1 MAKART
7 RGGRALIWLVVLIAG
22 LIGVNFS
29 AVQWGGG
36 SWAPSLALDLEGG
49 TQIVLEPQ
57 VAEGASVTQ
66 EQLDQAVAIIRQRVD
81 ASGVSEAEITTQGG
95 QNIVVALPGEPDAAT
110 MQRIQASAKM
120 EFRPVLQSA
129 AANAPGATP
138 PAAPAPESAE
148 PAATPQTAW
157 DQAWVTPELLAEFD
171 AFQCAD
177 VDTTVQA
184 PVDQPYITC
193 STDGTARFI
202 LGPVVVEGADIA
214 DAQVSAATNS
224 QGQATGGWGVNL
236 ELDGEGPAAF
246 DAVTRGITGL
256 PEPQN
261 QFAVVLDATVLM
273 PITSNAV
280 ITDGNAQITGGFTQ
294 EGAQS
299 LADQLRF
306 GALPIGFQVQS
317 NETISPTLGA
327 SQLQAGL
334 LAGLIGLI
342 LVVLYSVLQYRALGL
357 VVVLSLAVAA
367 ILSYLVVTFLSSTE
381 GYRLSLAGI
390 AGLVIAIG
398 ITADSFIVYFERI
411 RDELREG
418 KHLSSALETG
428 WKRAFRTILVSDAV
442 SFLAAVIL
450 YLLSV
455 GNVRGFAYTLGIT
468 TFIDIVVVALFTHP
482 LLRVLSR
489 TRFFSSGHRFSGLD
503 PQALGA
509 VYRGR
514 AKFREP
520 VAAGRSARSSKEAQR
535 RQTIAERKAAVGA
548 GVGAGAG
555 ASVGAGESA
564 GERVGAGASVA
575 PRPGT
580 GKEN

>member
-1 MAKART
+1 MAKARSK
-7 RGGRALIWLVVLIAG
+7 GARALIWLVVLIAG
-22 LIGVNFS
+22 LIGVNFG

-36 SWAPSLALDLEGG
+36 SWTPELALDLEGG
-49 TQIVLEPQ
+49 TQIVLEPV
-57 VAEGASVTQ
+57 VAEGASVSQ

-95 QNIVVALPGEPDAAT
+95 RNIVVALPGEPDAAT

-120 EFRPVLQSA
+120 EFRPVLASA
-129 AANAPGATP
+129 PANAPGATP
-138 PAAPAPESAE
+138 APAETPAPSEPTVTPE
-148 PAATPQTAW
+148 TAW
-157 DQAWVTPELLAEFD
+157 DQAWITPELFSEFE

-177 VDTTVQA
+177 VDTTTVA
-184 PVDQPYITC
+184 PADEPFITC

-202 LGPVVVEGADIA
+202 LGPVTVEGADIA
-214 DAQVSAATNS
+214 DAQVAPATNS
-224 QGQATGGWGVNL
+224 QGQATGGWAVNL
-236 ELDGEGPAAF
+236 ELDGEGPAGFEAT
-246 DAVTRGITGL
+246 TRGITNL

-261 QFAVVLDATVLM
+261 QFAVVLDQTVLM
-273 PITSNAV
+273 PITSNV
-280 ITDGNAQITGGFTQ
+280 IITDGNAQIFGNFTQ
-294 EGAQS
+294 EAAQS

-317 NETISPTLGA
+317 NETISATLGA
-327 SQLQAGL
+327 DQLRAGL
-334 LAGLIGLI
+334 LAGLIGLV
-342 LVVLYSVLQYRALGL
+342 LVVVYSVFQYRALGL
-357 VVVLSLAVAA
+357 VVVLSLAIAA
-367 ILSYLVVTFLSSTE
+367 VLTYLVVTFLSSTE

-390 AGLVIAIG
+390 AGLVISIG

-450 YLLSV
+450 FLLSV

-482 LLRVLSR
+482 LLRLLSR
-489 TRFFSSGHRFSGLD
+489 TRFFSQGHRLSGLD

-520 VAAGRSARSSKEAQR
+520 VAAGKGVRSAGEAQR
-535 RQTIAERKAAVGA
+535 RQTIAERKAAMA
-548 GVGAGAG
+548 DATA
-555 ASVGAGESA
+555 
-564 GERVGAGASVA
+564 
-575 PRPGT
+575 
-580 GKEN
+580 KED

>member
-1 MAKART
+1 MAKARS

-36 SWAPSLALDLEGG
+36 SWTPSLALDLEGG
-49 TQIVLEPQ
+49 AQIVLEPQ
-57 VAEGASVTQ
+57 LAEGASVTQ

-95 QNIVVALPGEPDAAT
+95 RNIVVALPGEPDAAT

-129 AANAPGATP
+129 AANVPGAEPT
-138 PAAPAPESAE
+138 AEPAPEGAE
-148 PAATPQTAW
+148 PTATPETAW
-157 DQAWVTPELLAEFD
+157 DLAWITPEVQAEFD

-177 VDTTVQA
+177 VDTTQVA
-184 PVDQPYITC
+184 PADQPYVTC
-193 STDGTARFI
+193 STDGAARFI

-236 ELDGEGPAAF
+236 ELDGGGPAAF
-246 DAVTRGITGL
+246 DEVTRAITGL

-306 GALPIGFQVQS
+306 GALPIGFEVQS

-334 LAGLIGLI
+334 LAGLIGLV

-357 VVVLSLAVAA
+357 VVVLSLGVAA
-367 ILSYLVVTFLSSTE
+367 ILTYLVVTFLSSTE

-418 KHLSSALETG
+418 KHLSTALETG
-428 WKRAFRTILVSDAV
+428 WKRAFRTILISDAV

-455 GNVRGFAYTLGIT
+455 GNVRGFAFTLGIT

-482 LLRVLSR
+482 LLRLLSR
-489 TRFFSSGHRFSGLD
+489 TSFFSGGHRLSGLD

-520 VAAGRSARSSKEAQR
+520 VAASRSSKEAQK

-548 GVGAGAG
+548 GV
-555 ASVGAGESA
+555 SA
-564 GERVGAGASVA
+564 GAGASVA

>member
-1 MAKART
+1 MAKARA
-7 RGGRALIWLVVLIAG
+7 RGGRALIWLAVLIAG

-29 AVQWGGG
+29 AVQWGDGA
-36 SWAPSLALDLEGG
+36 WTPQLALDLEGG

-57 VAEGASVTQ
+57 VAEGTSVTQ

-81 ASGVSEAEITTQGG
+81 ASGVAEPEITTQGG
-95 QNIVVALPGEPDAAT
+95 RNIVVALAGEPDQAT
-110 MQRIQASAKM
+110 LQRIQASAKM

-129 AANAPGATP
+129 PANAPGATP
-138 PAAPAPESAE
+138 TAE
-148 PAATPQTAW
+148 PSEESEPATTPANAW
-157 DQAWVTPELLAEFD
+157 DQAWITPALQSEFD

-184 PVDQPYITC
+184 PGDQPYITC
-193 STDGTARFI
+193 STDGSARFI
-202 LGPVVVEGADIA
+202 LGPVSVEGADIA

-246 DAVTRGITGL
+246 EAVTRAITQL

-261 QFAVVLDATVLM
+261 QFAVVLDSTVLM

-357 VVVLSLAVAA
+357 VVILSLAVAGV
-367 ILSYLVVTFLSSTE
+367 LTYLVVTFLSSTE

-428 WKRAFRTILVSDAV
+428 WKRAFRTILISDAV

-455 GNVRGFAYTLGIT
+455 GNVRGFAFTLGIT

-482 LLRVLSR
+482 LLRLLSR
-489 TRFFSSGHRFSGLD
+489 TSFFSSGHRFSGLD
-503 PQALGA
+503 PNALGA

-520 VAAGRSARSSKEAQR
+520 VAAGRAARSSKEAQK
-535 RQTIAERKAAVGA
+535 RQTIAERKASVGA
-548 GVGAGAG
+548 GVGAGT
-555 ASVGAGESA
+555 
-564 GERVGAGASVA
+564 GASVA

>member
-1 MAKART
+1 VAKARA
-7 RGGRALIWLVVLIAG
+7 RGGRALIWLAVLIAG

-29 AVQWGGG
+29 AVQWGDGA
-36 SWAPSLALDLEGG
+36 WTPQLALDLEGG

-57 VAEGASVTQ
+57 VAEGTSVTQ

-81 ASGVSEAEITTQGG
+81 ASGIAEPEITTQGG
-95 QNIVVALPGEPDAAT
+95 RNIVVALAGEPDQAT
-110 MQRIQASAKM
+110 LQRIQASAKM

-129 AANAPGATP
+129 PANEPGASPT
-138 PAAPAPESAE
+138 AE
-148 PAATPQTAW
+148 PSEESEPATTPANAW
-157 DQAWVTPELLAEFD
+157 DQAWITPALQSEFD

-184 PVDQPYITC
+184 PADQPYITC
-193 STDGTARFI
+193 STDGSARFI
-202 LGPVVVEGADIA
+202 LGPVSVEGADIA

-246 DAVTRGITGL
+246 EAVTRAITQL

-261 QFAVVLDATVLM
+261 QFAVVLDSTVLM

-357 VVVLSLAVAA
+357 VVILSLAVAGV
-367 ILSYLVVTFLSSTE
+367 LTYLVVTFLSSTE

-428 WKRAFRTILVSDAV
+428 WKRAFRTILISDAV

-455 GNVRGFAYTLGIT
+455 GNVRGFAFTLGIT

-482 LLRVLSR
+482 LLRMLSR
-489 TRFFSSGHRFSGLD
+489 TSFFSSGHRFSGLD
-503 PQALGA
+503 PNALGA

-520 VAAGRSARSSKEAQR
+520 VAVGRAARSSKEAQK
-535 RQTIAERKAAVGA
+535 RQTIAERKASVGA
-548 GVGAGAG
+548 GVGASG
-555 ASVGAGESA
+555 
-564 GERVGAGASVA
+564 GASVA

>member
-1 MAKART
+1 MAKARS
-7 RGGRALIWLVVLIAG
+7 RGARALIWLVVLIAG
-22 LIGVNFS
+22 LVGVNFS

-36 SWAPSLALDLEGG
+36 SWTPQLALDLEGG
-49 TQIVLEPQ
+49 TQIVLAPV
-57 VAEGASVTQ
+57 VAEGAQVTQ

-95 QNIVVALPGEPDAAT
+95 RNIVVAIPGEPDAAT

-129 AANAPGATP
+129 AANVPGETPAPSESTP
-138 PAAPAPESAE
+138 PAE
-148 PAATPQTAW
+148 PAANPENAW
-157 DQAWVTPELLAEFD
+157 DQAWITPELQAEFD

-177 VDTTVQA
+177 VDTTTVA
-184 PVDQPYITC
+184 PADEPFITC
-193 STDGTARFI
+193 STDQTARFI
-202 LGPVVVEGADIA
+202 LGPVTVEGSDIA

-224 QGQATGGWGVNL
+224 QGQATGGWAVNL
-236 ELDGEGPAAF
+236 ELDGEGPAGFEAT
-246 DAVTRGITGL
+246 TRAITGL

-261 QFAVVLDATVLM
+261 QFAVVLDSTVLM
-273 PITSNAV
+273 PISSNAI

-294 EGAQS
+294 EAAQG

-306 GALPIGFQVQS
+306 GALPIGFEVQS
-317 NETISPTLGA
+317 NETISATLGA
-327 SQLQAGL
+327 DQLRAGL

-342 LVVLYSVLQYRALGL
+342 LVVVYSVFQYRALGL
-357 VVVLSLAVAA
+357 VVVLSLGIAA
-367 ILSYLVVTFLSSTE
+367 ILTYLTVTFLSSTE
-381 GYRLSLAGI
+381 GYRLSLAGV

-418 KHLSSALETG
+418 KHLTSALETG
-428 WKRAFRTILVSDAV
+428 WRRAFRTILVSDAV

-450 YLLSV
+450 FLLSV
-455 GNVRGFAYTLGIT
+455 GNVRGFAFTLGIT

-482 LLRVLSR
+482 LLRLLSR
-489 TRFFSSGHRFSGLD
+489 TSFFSSGHRWSGLD

-520 VAAGRSARSSKEAQR
+520 VAAGRGARSAKEAQK
-535 RQTIAERKAAVGA
+535 RQTIAERKSAMAA
-548 GVGAGAG
+548 
-555 ASVGAGESA
+555 SN
-564 GERVGAGASVA
+564 
-575 PRPGT
+575 
-580 GKEN
+580 GKED

>member
-1 MAKART
+1 MAKARA

-36 SWAPSLALDLEGG
+36 SWTPSLALDLEGG

-129 AANAPGATP
+129 AANPPEATAPP
-138 PAAPAPESAE
+138 APAPESTD
-148 PAATPQTAW
+148 PAATPEAPW
-157 DQAWVTPELLAEFD
+157 DQAWITPELQAEFD

-184 PVDQPYITC
+184 PADEPYITC
-193 STDGTARFI
+193 SSDGTARFI

-246 DAVTRGITGL
+246 DEVTRAITGL

-261 QFAVVLDATVLM
+261 QFAVVLDSTVLM

-294 EGAQS
+294 QGAQS

-357 VVVLSLAVAA
+357 VVVLSLGVAA
-367 ILSYLVVTFLSSTE
+367 VLTYLVVNFLSSTE

-489 TRFFSSGHRFSGLD
+489 TSFFSSGHRWSGLD

-520 VAAGRSARSSKEAQR
+520 VVAGRAARSSKEAQR
-535 RQTIAERKAAVGA
+535 RQTIAERKAAVGVRA
-548 GVGAGAG
+548 GAGAG
-555 ASVGAGESA
+555 ETAGAGES
-564 GERVGAGASVA
+564 VSAGASVA

>member
-7 RGGRALIWLVVLIAG
+7 RGARALIWLVVLIAG

-29 AVQWGGG
+29 AVQWAGG
-36 SWAPSLALDLEGG
+36 SWTPQLALDLEGG
-49 TQIVLEPQ
+49 TQIVLEPRL
-57 VAEGASVTQ
+57 AEGDSISQ

-81 ASGVSEAEITTQGG
+81 ASGISETEITTQGG
-95 QNIVVALPGEPDAAT
+95 RNIVVALPGEPDAAT

-120 EFRPVLQSA
+120 EFRPVLASA
-129 AANAPGATP
+129 QANAPGSTP
-138 PAAPAPESAE
+138 EPTE
-148 PAATPQTAW
+148 PAAEESTEESTTEPTDPW
-157 DQAWVTPELLAEFD
+157 DQAWVTPEVLADFD
-171 AFQCAD
+171 ALQCAD
-177 VDTTVQA
+177 VDATEVA
-184 PVDQPYITC
+184 DPEQPFLTC

-202 LGPVVVEGADIA
+202 LGPVAVDGSSIA
-214 DAQVSAATNS
+214 DAQVSAAVNS
-224 QGQATGGWGVNL
+224 QGQATGGWAVNL
-236 ELDGEGPAAF
+236 ELKGEGPADFEAT
-246 DAVTRGITGL
+246 TRAITGL
-256 PEPQN
+256 PEPTN
-261 QFAVVLDATVLM
+261 QFAVVLDASVLM
-273 PITSNAV
+273 PITSNAI

-306 GALPIGFQVQS
+306 GALPVSFQVQS

-334 LAGLIGLI
+334 IAGLIGLL
-342 LVVLYSVLQYRALGL
+342 LVVAYSVLQYRALG
-357 VVVLSLAVAA
+357 VVVVFSLLIAAV
-367 ILSYLVVTFLSSTE
+367 LSYLVVTFLSSTE

-428 WKRAFRTILVSDAV
+428 WKRAFRTILISDAV

-450 YLLSV
+450 FLLSV

-468 TFIDIVVVALFTHP
+468 TFIDVVVVALFTHP
-482 LLRVLSR
+482 LLRLLSR
-489 TRFFSSGHRFSGLD
+489 TRFFSSGHRLSGLNPD
-503 PQALGA
+503 ELGA

-514 AKFREP
+514 ARFREP
-520 VAAGRSARSSKEAQR
+520 VAAGKGGKSVKEAQR
-535 RQTIAERKAAVGA
+535 RQTIAERKAAA
-548 GVGAGAG
+548 AT
-555 ASVGAGESA
+555 
-564 GERVGAGASVA
+564 
-575 PRPGT
+575 T
-580 GKEN
+580 GKES

>member
-7 RGGRALIWLVVLIAG
+7 RGARALLWLVVLFVALG
-22 LIGVNFS
+22 AVNWG
-29 AVQWGGG
+29 AVQFDEDQNA
-36 SWAPSLALDLEGG
+36 SWTPQLALDLEGG
-49 TQIVLEPQ
+49 TQLVLAPQ
-57 VAEGASVTQ
+57 VAEGAQVTQ

-95 QNIVVALPGEPDAAT
+95 QNIVVAIPGEPDAAT

-138 PAAPAPESAE
+138 EPSESE
-148 PAATPQTAW
+148 PAAGEDPPAGTDAW
-157 DQAWVTPELLAEFD
+157 DQAWVTPERQAAFD

-184 PVDQPYITC
+184 PADQPFITC
-193 STDGTARFI
+193 STDGTARFL
-202 LGPVVVEGADIA
+202 LGPVSVEGADIA
-214 DAQVSAATNS
+214 DAQVTPATNS
-224 QGQATGGWGVNL
+224 QGQATGGWAVAL
-236 ELDGEGPAAF
+236 ELDGDGPASF
-246 DAVTRGITGL
+246 EAVTRAITGL
-256 PEPQN
+256 PEPTN
-261 QFAVVLDATVLM
+261 QFAVVLDSTVLM

-280 ITDGNAQITGGFTQ
+280 ITDGNASITGGFDQ
-294 EGAQS
+294 ASARS

-306 GALPIGFQVQS
+306 GALPIGFVVQS
-317 NETISPTLGA
+317 NETISATLGE

-334 LAGLIGLI
+334 LAGVIGLV
-342 LVVLYSVLQYRALGL
+342 LVIAYSVFQYRALG
-357 VVVLSLAVAA
+357 VVVIASLAVAA
-367 ILSYLVVTFLSSTE
+367 GLTYLVVTFLSNTE

-390 AGLVIAIG
+390 AGLVISIG

-418 KHLSSALETG
+418 KHLTSALETG

-450 YLLSV
+450 FLLSV
-455 GNVRGFAYTLGIT
+455 GNVRGFAFTLGIT

-482 LLRVLSR
+482 VLRMLAR
-489 TRFFSSGHRFSGLD
+489 TRFFSEGHPLSGLD
-503 PQALGA
+503 PKALGA

-514 AKFREP
+514 ASFRAP
-520 VAAGRSARSSKEAQR
+520 VVEGKGKTSSREAQR
-535 RQTIAERKAAVGA
+535 RQTIAERKAAGDAPVGA
-548 GVGAGAG
+548 GRSG
-555 ASVGAGESA
+555 SKGEES
-564 GERVGAGASVA
+564 
-575 PRPGT
+575 
-580 GKEN
+580 

>member
-1 MAKART
+1 MAKARSK
-7 RGGRALIWLVVLIAG
+7 GARALIWLVVLIAG
-22 LIGVNFS
+22 LIGVNFG

-36 SWAPSLALDLEGG
+36 SWAPQLALDLEGG
-49 TQIVLEPQ
+49 TQIVLEPV
-57 VAEGASVTQ
+57 VAEGASVSQ

-95 QNIVVALPGEPDAAT
+95 RNIVVALPGEPDAAT

-120 EFRPVLQSA
+120 EFRPVLASA
-129 AANAPGATP
+129 PANAPGATP
-138 PAAPAPESAE
+138 APAETPAPSE
-148 PAATPQTAW
+148 PAAMPETAW
-157 DQAWVTPELLAEFD
+157 DQAWITPELFSEFE

-177 VDTTVQA
+177 VDTTTIA
-184 PVDQPYITC
+184 PADQPFITC

-202 LGPVVVEGADIA
+202 LGPVTVEGADIA

-224 QGQATGGWGVNL
+224 QGQATGGWAVNL
-236 ELDGEGPAAF
+236 ELDGEGPAGFEAT
-246 DAVTRGITGL
+246 TRGITNL

-261 QFAVVLDATVLM
+261 QFAVVLDQTVLM
-273 PITSNAV
+273 PITSNV
-280 ITDGNAQITGGFTQ
+280 IITDGNAQITGGFTQ
-294 EGAQS
+294 EAAQS

-317 NETISPTLGA
+317 NETISATLGA
-327 SQLQAGL
+327 DQLRAGL
-334 LAGLIGLI
+334 LAGLIGLV
-342 LVVLYSVLQYRALGL
+342 LVVVYSVFQYRALGL
-357 VVVLSLAVAA
+357 VVVLSLAIAA
-367 ILSYLVVTFLSSTE
+367 VLTYLVVTFLSSTE

-390 AGLVIAIG
+390 AGLVISIG

-450 YLLSV
+450 FLLSV

-482 LLRVLSR
+482 LLRLLSR
-489 TRFFSSGHRFSGLD
+489 TRFFSQGHRLSGLD

-514 AKFREP
+514 AQWRTP
-520 VAAGRSARSSKEAQR
+520 VAEGKAARSAGEAQR
-535 RQTIAERKAAVGA
+535 RQTIAERKAAMA
-548 GVGAGAG
+548 DATA
-555 ASVGAGESA
+555 
-564 GERVGAGASVA
+564 
-575 PRPGT
+575 
-580 GKEN
+580 KED

>member
-1 MAKART
+1 VAKGRSKGA
-7 RGGRALIWLVVLIAG
+7 RALVWLGVLIVG

-36 SWAPSLALDLEGG
+36 SWTPQLALDLEGG
-49 TQIVLEPQ
+49 TQIVLEPV
-57 VAEGASVTQ
+57 VADGATVSQ

-81 ASGVSEAEITTQGG
+81 ASGVSESEITTQGG
-95 QNIVVALPGEPDAAT
+95 RNVVVAIPGEPDAAT

-129 AANAPGATP
+129 AANVPGAE
-138 PAAPAPESAE
+138 AAPIDPSLPSE
-148 PAATPQTAW
+148 PATAPANAW
-157 DQAWVTPELLAEFD
+157 DQAWITPALQAQFD
-171 AFQCAD
+171 AFQCSSI
-177 VDTTVQA
+177 DTTAVA
-184 PVDQPYITC
+184 PVDQPFITC
-193 STDGTARFI
+193 STDGSARFI

-214 DAQVSAATNS
+214 DAQVTAAVNS
-224 QGQATGGWGVNL
+224 QGQATGGWAVNL
-236 ELDGEGPAAF
+236 ELDGAGPAAF
-246 DAVTRGITGL
+246 EQTTRGLTGL
-256 PEPQN
+256 PEPRD
-261 QFAVVLDATVLM
+261 QFAVVLDSTVLM
-273 PITSNAV
+273 PISSNAI
-280 ITDGNAQITGGFTQ
+280 ITDGNAQISGNFTQ
-294 EGAQS
+294 PAAQG

-317 NETISPTLGA
+317 NETISATLGD
-327 SQLQAGL
+327 SQLRAGL

-357 VVVLSLAVAA
+357 VVVLSLGVAA
-367 ILSYLVVTFLSSTE
+367 VLTYLVVTFLSSTE

-390 AGLVIAIG
+390 AGLVISIG

-418 KHLSSALETG
+418 KHLTSALETG

-450 YLLSV
+450 FLLSV

-468 TFIDIVVVALFTHP
+468 TFIDIVVVSLFTHP
-482 LLRVLSR
+482 LLRLLSR
-489 TRFFSSGHRFSGLD
+489 SNFFAQGHSWSGLD

-520 VAAGRSARSSKEAQR
+520 VAAGKGATSSREAQR
-535 RQTIAERKAAVGA
+535 RQTIAERKA
-548 GVGAGAG
+548 
-555 ASVGAGESA
+555 SVGAS
-564 GERVGAGASVA
+564 
-575 PRPGT
+575 T
-580 GKEN
+580 GKED

>member
-1 MAKART
+1 MAKARA
-7 RGGRALIWLVVLIAG
+7 RGGRALIWLAVLIAG

-29 AVQWGGG
+29 AVQWGDGA
-36 SWAPSLALDLEGG
+36 WTPQLALDLEGG

-57 VAEGASVTQ
+57 VAEGTSVTQ

-81 ASGVSEAEITTQGG
+81 ASGIAEPEITTQGG
-95 QNIVVALPGEPDAAT
+95 RNIVVALAGEPDQAT
-110 MQRIQASAKM
+110 LQRIQASAKM

-129 AANAPGATP
+129 PANEPGASPT
-138 PAAPAPESAE
+138 AE
-148 PAATPQTAW
+148 PSEESEPATTPANAW
-157 DQAWVTPELLAEFD
+157 DQAWITPALQSEFD

-184 PVDQPYITC
+184 PADQPYITC
-193 STDGTARFI
+193 STDGSARFI
-202 LGPVVVEGADIA
+202 LGPVSVEGADIA

-246 DAVTRGITGL
+246 EAVTRAITQL

-261 QFAVVLDATVLM
+261 QFAVVLDSTVLM

-357 VVVLSLAVAA
+357 VVILSLAVAGV
-367 ILSYLVVTFLSSTE
+367 LTYLVVTFLSSTE

-428 WKRAFRTILVSDAV
+428 WKRAFRTILISDAV

-455 GNVRGFAYTLGIT
+455 GNVRGFAFTLGIT

-482 LLRVLSR
+482 LLRMLSR
-489 TRFFSSGHRFSGLD
+489 TSFFSSGHRFSGLD
-503 PQALGA
+503 PNALGA

-520 VAAGRSARSSKEAQR
+520 VAVGRAARSSKEAQK
-535 RQTIAERKAAVGA
+535 RQTIAERKASVGA
-548 GVGAGAG
+548 GVGASG
-555 ASVGAGESA
+555 
-564 GERVGAGASVA
+564 GASVA

>member
-1 MAKART
+1 MAKARSK
-7 RGGRALIWLVVLIAG
+7 GARALVWLAVLIAG
-22 LIGVNFS
+22 LIGMNAA

-36 SWAPSLALDLEGG
+36 SWAPELALDLEGG
-49 TQIVLEPQ
+49 TQIVLEPV

-81 ASGVSEAEITTQGG
+81 ASGVSESEITTQGG
-95 QNIVVALPGEPDAAT
+95 RNIVVAIPGEPDAAT

-120 EFRPVLQSA
+120 EFRPVLASA
-129 AANAPGATP
+129 AANAPGQTTAPTEPP
-138 PAAPAPESAE
+138 PAEQPSAQPEN
-148 PAATPQTAW
+148 AW
-157 DQAWVTPELLAEFD
+157 DQAWITPQLQAQFD
-171 AFQCAD
+171 AFRCAD
-177 VDTTVQA
+177 VDTTTVA
-184 PVDQPYITC
+184 PADQPFITC
-193 STDGTARFI
+193 STDGTARFV

-224 QGQATGGWGVNL
+224 QGQATGGWAVNL

-246 DAVTRGITGL
+246 EAVTRAITGL
-256 PEPQN
+256 PEPQD
-261 QFAVVLDATVLM
+261 QFAVVLDSTVLM
-273 PITSNAV
+273 PISSNAI

-294 EGAQS
+294 EAAQG

-306 GALPIGFQVQS
+306 GALPIGFEVQS
-317 NETISPTLGA
+317 NETISATLGE
-327 SQLQAGL
+327 SQLRAGL
-334 LAGLIGLI
+334 LAGLIGLV
-342 LVVLYSVLQYRALGL
+342 LVVLYSVFQYRALGL
-357 VVVLSLAVAA
+357 VVVLSLGIAA
-367 ILSYLVVTFLSSTE
+367 ILTYLVVTFLSNTE

-390 AGLVIAIG
+390 AGLVIAVG

-442 SFLAAVIL
+442 SFMAAVIL
-450 YLLSV
+450 FLLSV

-468 TFIDIVVVALFTHP
+468 TFIDIVVVSLFTHP
-482 LLRVLSR
+482 LLRMLSR
-489 TRFFSSGHRFSGLD
+489 TSFFAQGHSWSGLD

-520 VAAGRSARSSKEAQR
+520 ALAGKAARSSKEAQR
-535 RQTIAERKAAVGA
+535 RQTIAERKAAMA
-548 GVGAGAG
+548 DATA
-555 ASVGAGESA
+555 
-564 GERVGAGASVA
+564 
-575 PRPGT
+575 
-580 GKEN
+580 KED

>member
-36 SWAPSLALDLEGG
+36 SWTPNLALDLEGG

-57 VAEGASVTQ
+57 LAEGASVTQ

-95 QNIVVALPGEPDAAT
+95 RNIVVALPGEPDAAT

-129 AANAPGATP
+129 AANAPGTEPTAE
-138 PAAPAPESAE
+138 PAPEGAE
-148 PAATPQTAW
+148 PTATPESAW
-157 DQAWVTPELLAEFD
+157 DLAWITPEVQAAFD
-171 AFQCAD
+171 TFQCAD
-177 VDTTVQA
+177 VDTTQVA
-184 PVDQPYITC
+184 PADQPYITC

-236 ELDGEGPAAF
+236 ELDGDGPASF
-246 DAVTRGITGL
+246 DAVTRAITGL

-306 GALPIGFQVQS
+306 GALPIGFEVQS

-357 VVVLSLAVAA
+357 VVVLSLGVAG
-367 ILSYLVVTFLSSTE
+367 ILTYLVVTFLSSTE

-428 WKRAFRTILVSDAV
+428 WKRAFRTILISDAV
-442 SFLAAVIL
+442 SFMAAVIL

-455 GNVRGFAYTLGIT
+455 GNVRGFAFTLGIT

-482 LLRVLSR
+482 LLRLLSR
-489 TRFFSSGHRFSGLD
+489 TSFFSSGHKLSGLD
-503 PQALGA
+503 PNALGA

-520 VAAGRSARSSKEAQR
+520 VVAGRAARSSREAQK

-548 GVGAGAG
+548 GI
-555 ASVGAGESA
+555 ST
-564 GERVGAGASVA
+564 
-575 PRPGT
+575 GT

>member
-1 MAKART
+1 MGRRLLDPGAR
-7 RGGRALIWLVVLIAG
+7 A
-22 LIGVNFS
+22 
-29 AVQWGGG
+29 
-36 SWAPSLALDLEGG
+36 DLEGG
-49 TQIVLEPQ
+49 TQIVLEPV
-57 VAEGASVTQ
+57 VAEGASVSQ

-95 QNIVVALPGEPDAAT
+95 RNIVVALPGEPDAAT

-120 EFRPVLQSA
+120 EFRPVLASA
-129 AANAPGATP
+129 PANAPGATP
-138 PAAPAPESAE
+138 APAETPAPSEPTVTPE
-148 PAATPQTAW
+148 TAW
-157 DQAWVTPELLAEFD
+157 DQAWITPELFSEFE

-177 VDTTVQA
+177 VDTTTIA
-184 PVDQPYITC
+184 PADQPFITC

-202 LGPVVVEGADIA
+202 LGPVTVEGADIA

-224 QGQATGGWGVNL
+224 QGQATGGWAVNL
-236 ELDGEGPAAF
+236 ELDGEGPAGFEAT
-246 DAVTRGITGL
+246 TRGITNL

-261 QFAVVLDATVLM
+261 QFAVVLDQTVLM
-273 PITSNAV
+273 PITSNV
-280 ITDGNAQITGGFTQ
+280 IITDGNAQITGGFTQ
-294 EGAQS
+294 EAAQS

-317 NETISPTLGA
+317 NETISATLGA
-327 SQLQAGL
+327 DQLRAGL
-334 LAGLIGLI
+334 LAGLIGLV
-342 LVVLYSVLQYRALGL
+342 LVVVYSVFQYRALGL
-357 VVVLSLAVAA
+357 VVVLSLAIAA
-367 ILSYLVVTFLSSTE
+367 VLTYLVVTFLSSTE

-390 AGLVIAIG
+390 AGLVISIG

-418 KHLSSALETG
+418 KHLSIALETG

-450 YLLSV
+450 FLLSV

-482 LLRVLSR
+482 LLRLLSR
-489 TRFFSSGHRFSGLD
+489 TRFFSQGHRLSGLD

-520 VAAGRSARSSKEAQR
+520 VAAGKGVRSAGEAQR
-535 RQTIAERKAAVGA
+535 RQTIAERKAAMA
-548 GVGAGAG
+548 DATA
-555 ASVGAGESA
+555 
-564 GERVGAGASVA
+564 
-575 PRPGT
+575 
-580 GKEN
+580 KED

>member
-1 MAKART
+1 MAKGRSKGA
-7 RGGRALIWLVVLIAG
+7 RALVWLGVLIAG

-36 SWAPSLALDLEGG
+36 SWLPQLALDLEGG
-49 TQIVLEPQ
+49 TQIVLEPV
-57 VAEGASVTQ
+57 VAEGASVSQ

-95 QNIVVALPGEPDAAT
+95 RNVVVAIPGEPDAAT

-129 AANAPGATP
+129 AANVPGAEALP
-138 PAAPAPESAE
+138 VDPALESE
-148 PAATPQTAW
+148 PATTPANAW
-157 DQAWVTPELLAEFD
+157 DQAWITPALQAEFD
-171 AFQCAD
+171 AFQCSSI
-177 VDTTVQA
+177 DTTTVA
-184 PVDQPYITC
+184 PVDEPFITC
-193 STDGTARFI
+193 STDQSARFL

-224 QGQATGGWGVNL
+224 QGQATGGWAVSL
-236 ELDGEGPAAF
+236 ELDGQGPEDFEAT
-246 DAVTRGITGL
+246 TRGITGL
-256 PEPQN
+256 PEPTN
-261 QFAVVLDATVLM
+261 QFAVVLDSTVLM
-273 PITSNAV
+273 PITSNAI

-294 EGAQS
+294 EAAQG

-317 NETISPTLGA
+317 NETISATLGD
-327 SQLQAGL
+327 SQLRAGL

-342 LVVLYSVLQYRALGL
+342 LVVAYSVFQYRALGL
-357 VVVLSLAVAA
+357 VVVLSLGVAA
-367 ILSYLVVTFLSSTE
+367 VLTYLVVTFLSSTE

-418 KHLSSALETG
+418 KHLTNALETG

-450 YLLSV
+450 FLLSV

-489 TRFFSSGHRFSGLD
+489 TRFFSQGHPLSGLN
-503 PQALGA
+503 PQELGA

-520 VAAGRSARSSKEAQR
+520 VAAGKGATSSREAQR
-535 RQTIAERKAAVGA
+535 RQTIAERKA
-548 GVGAGAG
+548 
-555 ASVGAGESA
+555 SVGAS
-564 GERVGAGASVA
+564 
-575 PRPGT
+575 T
-580 GKEN
+580 GKED

>member
-7 RGGRALIWLVVLIAG
+7 RGARALIWLVVLFAG
-22 LIGVNFS
+22 LAAANFG
-29 AVQWGGG
+29 AVQSGGG
-36 SWAPSLALDLEGG
+36 QWTPKLALDLEGG
-49 TQIVLEPQ
+49 TQLVLAPQ
-57 VAEGASVTQ
+57 LADGASVSQ

-95 QNIVVALPGEPDAAT
+95 QNIVVAIPGEPDAAT

-120 EFRPVLQSA
+120 EFRPVLLSA

-138 PAAPAPESAE
+138 TPSPSEEAPAEGAE
-148 PAATPQTAW
+148 PGADTPAW
-157 DQAWVTPELLAEFD
+157 DASWITPERQAAFD

-184 PVDQPYITC
+184 PADEPFITC
-193 STDGTARFI
+193 STDGSARFL
-202 LGPVVVEGADIA
+202 LGPVAVEGADIA

-224 QGQATGGWGVNL
+224 QGQATGGWAVNL
-236 ELDGEGPAAF
+236 ELSGEGPANF
-246 DAVTRGITGL
+246 EAVTRAITGQ
-256 PEPQN
+256 PEPTD
-261 QFAVVLDATVLM
+261 QFAVVLDSTVLM

-280 ITDGNAQITGGFTQ
+280 ITDGNAQITGGFDQ
-294 EGAQS
+294 ASARS

-306 GALPIGFQVQS
+306 GALPVGFVVQS
-317 NETISPTLGA
+317 NETISATLGE

-334 LAGLIGLI
+334 LAGLIGLV
-342 LVVLYSVLQYRALGL
+342 LVVGYSIFQYRALGL
-357 VVVLSLAVAA
+357 VVVGSLAIAA
-367 ILSYLVVTFLSSTE
+367 GLTYLVVTFLSSTE

-418 KHLSSALETG
+418 KHLTSALETG

-450 YLLSV
+450 FLLSV
-455 GNVRGFAYTLGIT
+455 GNVRGFAFTLGIT

-482 LLRVLSR
+482 LLRILAR
-489 TRFFSSGHRFSGLD
+489 TRFFSEGHPMSGLD
-503 PQALGA
+503 PKALGA

-514 AKFREP
+514 ARFRAP
-520 VAAGRSARSSKEAQR
+520 VVDGKGKTSSREAAR
-535 RQTIAERKAAVGA
+535 RQTIAERKAAEDAVVGA
-548 GVGAGAG
+548 RGS
-555 ASVGAGESA
+555 ASQ
-564 GERVGAGASVA
+564 
-575 PRPGT
+575 
-580 GKEN
+580 GKES

>member
-1 MAKART
+1 M
-7 RGGRALIWLVVLIAG
+7 LVAG

-36 SWAPSLALDLEGG
+36 SWTPELALDLEGG
-49 TQIVLEPQ
+49 TQIVLEPRL
-57 VAEGASVTQ
+57 AEGASISQ

-81 ASGVSEAEITTQGG
+81 ASGISETEITTQGG
-95 QNIVVALPGEPDAAT
+95 RNIVVALPGEPDAQT

-120 EFRPVLQSA
+120 EFRPVLASA
-129 AANAPGATP
+129 QANPPGATP
-138 PAAPAPESAE
+138 PPTESDAAAE
-148 PAATPQTAW
+148 EPSTTPTDPW
-157 DQAWVTPELLAEFD
+157 DQAWITPEVQAEFD

-177 VDTTVQA
+177 IDPTQIADPAT
-184 PVDQPYITC
+184 PFITC

-202 LGPVVVEGADIA
+202 LGPVAVDGSSIA

-224 QGQATGGWGVNL
+224 QGQATGGWAVNL
-236 ELDGEGPAAF
+236 ELSGEGPANF
-246 DAVTRGITGL
+246 EAVTRAITGM
-256 PEPQN
+256 PEPTN
-261 QFAVVLDATVLM
+261 QFAVVLDAAVLM
-273 PITSNAV
+273 PITSNAI

-294 EGAQS
+294 EGAQG

-306 GALPIGFQVQS
+306 GALPVSFQVQS

-334 LAGLIGLI
+334 IAGLIGLL
-342 LVVLYSVLQYRALGL
+342 LVIGYSLLQYRALG
-357 VVVLSLAVAA
+357 VVVIFSLLVAA
-367 ILSYLVVTFLSSTE
+367 ALSYLVVTFLSSTE

-418 KHLSSALETG
+418 KHLTSALETG
-428 WKRAFRTILVSDAV
+428 WKRAFRTILISDAV

-450 YLLSV
+450 FLLSV

-468 TFIDIVVVALFTHP
+468 TFIDIVVVAMFTHP
-482 LLRVLSR
+482 VLRILSR

-503 PQALGA
+503 PAALGA

-514 AKFREP
+514 ARFREP
-520 VAAGRSARSSKEAQR
+520 VLAGKGATSAKEAQR
-535 RQTIAERKAAVGA
+535 RQTIAERKSAAA
-548 GVGAGAG
+548 T
-555 ASVGAGESA
+555 
-564 GERVGAGASVA
+564 
-575 PRPGT
+575 T
-580 GKEN
+580 GKES

>member
-7 RGGRALIWLVVLIAG
+7 RGARALVWLVVLIAG

-29 AVQWGGG
+29 AVQWAGG
-36 SWAPSLALDLEGG
+36 SWMPQLALDLEGG
-49 TQIVLEPQ
+49 TQIVLEPRL
-57 VAEGASVTQ
+57 AEGASISQ

-81 ASGVSEAEITTQGG
+81 ASGISETEITTQGG
-95 QNIVVALPGEPDAAT
+95 RNIVVALPGEPDSAT

-120 EFRPVLQSA
+120 EFRPVLASA
-129 AANAPGATP
+129 AANQPGATP
-138 PAAPAPESAE
+138 PPAEAPAEE
-148 PAATPQTAW
+148 PAAAEPTDPWDPAWITPAVQ
-157 DQAWVTPELLAEFD
+157 AEFD

-177 VDTTVQA
+177 VDPTQVA
-184 PVDQPYITC
+184 DPERPFITC
-193 STDGTARFI
+193 SSDGTARFI
-202 LGPVVVEGADIA
+202 LGPVAVDGASIA

-224 QGQATGGWGVNL
+224 QGQATGGWAVNL
-236 ELDGEGPAAF
+236 ELDGEGPAGF
-246 DAVTRGITGL
+246 EAVTRAITGQ
-256 PEPQN
+256 PEPTN

-273 PITSNAV
+273 PITSNAI

-306 GALPIGFQVQS
+306 GALPVSFQVQS

-334 LAGLIGLI
+334 IAGLIGLL
-342 LVVLYSVLQYRALGL
+342 LVIVYSVLQYRALG
-357 VVVLSLAVAA
+357 VVVIFSLAVAG

-390 AGLVIAIG
+390 AGLVISIG

-418 KHLSSALETG
+418 KHLSTALETG

-450 YLLSV
+450 FLLSV

-482 LLRVLSR
+482 LLRLLSR
-489 TRFFSSGHRFSGLD
+489 TRFFSSGHPLSGLD
-503 PQALGA
+503 PLALGA

-520 VAAGRSARSSKEAQR
+520 VLAGRGATSAKEAQR
-535 RQTIAERKAAVGA
+535 RQTIAERKAAA
-548 GVGAGAG
+548 
-555 ASVGAGESA
+555 AS
-564 GERVGAGASVA
+564 
-575 PRPGT
+575 T
-580 GKEN
+580 GKES

>member
-1 MAKART
+1 MAKGRT
-7 RGGRALIWLVVLIAG
+7 RGARALIWLVVLIAG

-36 SWAPSLALDLEGG
+36 SWTPQLALDLEGG
-49 TQIVLEPQ
+49 TQIVLEPRL
-57 VAEGASVTQ
+57 AEGDSISQ

-81 ASGVSEAEITTQGG
+81 ASGISETEITTQGG
-95 QNIVVALPGEPDAAT
+95 RNIVVALPGEPDAQT
-110 MQRIQASAKM
+110 LQRIQASAKM
-120 EFRPVLQSA
+120 EFRPVLASA
-129 AANAPGATP
+129 QANAPGST
-138 PAAPAPESAE
+138 PAPSE
-148 PAATPQTAW
+148 PAAEAPTTEPTDPW
-157 DQAWVTPELLAEFD
+157 DQAWITPELQAEFD
-171 AFQCAD
+171 AFQCTD
-177 VDTTVQA
+177 VDTTQVA
-184 PVDQPYITC
+184 DPEQPYLTC

-202 LGPVVVEGADIA
+202 LGPVAVDGSSIA

-224 QGQATGGWGVNL
+224 QGQATGGWAVNL
-236 ELDGEGPAAF
+236 ELKGEGPADFEAT
-246 DAVTRGITGL
+246 TRAITGL
-256 PEPQN
+256 PEPTN

-273 PITSNAV
+273 PITSNAI

-306 GALPIGFQVQS
+306 GALPVSFQVQS

-334 LAGLIGLI
+334 IAGLIGLL
-342 LVVLYSVLQYRALGL
+342 LVIGYSILQYRALG
-357 VVVLSLAVAA
+357 VVVIFSLLIAGV
-367 ILSYLVVTFLSSTE
+367 LSYLVVTFLSSTE

-428 WKRAFRTILVSDAV
+428 WSRAFRTILISDAV

-450 YLLSV
+450 FLLSV

-468 TFIDIVVVALFTHP
+468 TFIDVVVVALFTHP
-482 LLRVLSR
+482 LLRILSR
-489 TRFFSSGHRFSGLD
+489 TRFFSSGHRLSGLN
-503 PQALGA
+503 PGELGA

-520 VAAGRSARSSKEAQR
+520 VAAGKAGKSAKEAQR
-535 RQTIAERKAAVGA
+535 RQTIAERKAAA
-548 GVGAGAG
+548 AT
-555 ASVGAGESA
+555 
-564 GERVGAGASVA
+564 
-575 PRPGT
+575 T
-580 GKEN
+580 GKES

>member
-1 MAKART
+1 MAKARS
-7 RGGRALIWLVVLIAG
+7 RGARALIWLVVLIAG
-22 LIGVNFS
+22 LVGVNFS

-36 SWAPSLALDLEGG
+36 AWTPQLALDLEGG
-49 TQIVLEPQ
+49 TQIVLAPV
-57 VAEGASVTQ
+57 VAEGAQVTQ

-95 QNIVVALPGEPDAAT
+95 RNIVVAIPGEPDAAT

-129 AANAPGATP
+129 AANVPGETPAPSESTP
-138 PAAPAPESAE
+138 PAE
-148 PAATPQTAW
+148 PAATPENAW
-157 DQAWVTPELLAEFD
+157 DQAWITPELQAEFD

-177 VDTTVQA
+177 VDTTTVA
-184 PVDQPYITC
+184 PADEPFITC
-193 STDGTARFI
+193 STDQTARFI
-202 LGPVVVEGADIA
+202 LGPVTVEGSDIA

-224 QGQATGGWGVNL
+224 QGQATGGWAVNL
-236 ELDGEGPAAF
+236 ELDGEGPAGFEAT
-246 DAVTRGITGL
+246 TRAITGL

-261 QFAVVLDATVLM
+261 QFAVVLDSTVLM
-273 PITSNAV
+273 PISSNAI

-294 EGAQS
+294 EAAQG

-306 GALPIGFQVQS
+306 GALPIGFEVQS
-317 NETISPTLGA
+317 NETISATLGA
-327 SQLQAGL
+327 DQLRAGL

-342 LVVLYSVLQYRALGL
+342 LVVVYSVFQYRALGL
-357 VVVLSLAVAA
+357 VVVLSLGIAAV
-367 ILSYLVVTFLSSTE
+367 LTYLTVTFLSSTE
-381 GYRLSLAGI
+381 GYRLSLAGV

-418 KHLSSALETG
+418 KHLTSALETG

-450 YLLSV
+450 FLLSV
-455 GNVRGFAYTLGIT
+455 GNVRGFAFTLGIT

-482 LLRVLSR
+482 LLRLLSR
-489 TRFFSSGHRFSGLD
+489 TSFFSSGHRWSGLD

-520 VAAGRSARSSKEAQR
+520 VAAGRGARSAKEAQK
-535 RQTIAERKAAVGA
+535 RQTIAERKSAMAA
-548 GVGAGAG
+548 
-555 ASVGAGESA
+555 SN
-564 GERVGAGASVA
+564 
-575 PRPGT
+575 
-580 GKEN
+580 GKED

>member
-1 MAKART
+1 MAKARA
-7 RGGRALIWLVVLIAG
+7 RGGRALIWLAVLIAG

-29 AVQWGGG
+29 AVQWGDGA
-36 SWAPSLALDLEGG
+36 WTPQLALDLEGG

-57 VAEGASVTQ
+57 VAEGTSVTQ

-81 ASGVSEAEITTQGG
+81 ASGIAEPEITTQGG
-95 QNIVVALPGEPDAAT
+95 RNIVVALAGEPDQAT
-110 MQRIQASAKM
+110 LQRIQASAKM

-129 AANAPGATP
+129 PANEPGASPT
-138 PAAPAPESAE
+138 AE
-148 PAATPQTAW
+148 PSEESEPATTPANAW
-157 DQAWVTPELLAEFD
+157 DQAWITPALQSEFD

-184 PVDQPYITC
+184 PADQPYITC
-193 STDGTARFI
+193 STDGSARFI
-202 LGPVVVEGADIA
+202 LGPVSVEGADIA
-214 DAQVSAATNS
+214 DAQVSAATNT

-246 DAVTRGITGL
+246 EAVTRAITQL

-261 QFAVVLDATVLM
+261 QFAVVLDSTVLM

-357 VVVLSLAVAA
+357 VVILSLAVAGV
-367 ILSYLVVTFLSSTE
+367 LTYLVVTFLSSTE

-428 WKRAFRTILVSDAV
+428 WKRAFRTILISDAV

-455 GNVRGFAYTLGIT
+455 GNVRGFAFTLGIT

-482 LLRVLSR
+482 LLRMLSR
-489 TRFFSSGHRFSGLD
+489 TSFFSSGHRFSGLD
-503 PQALGA
+503 PNALGA

-520 VAAGRSARSSKEAQR
+520 VAVGRAARSSKEAQK
-535 RQTIAERKAAVGA
+535 RQTIAERKASVGA
-548 GVGAGAG
+548 GVGASG
-555 ASVGAGESA
+555 
-564 GERVGAGASVA
+564 GASVA

>member
-1 MAKART
+1 MAKARS

-36 SWAPSLALDLEGG
+36 SWTPSLALDLEGG

-57 VAEGASVTQ
+57 LADGVTAVTQ

-95 QNIVVALPGEPDAAT
+95 RNIVVALPGEPDQAT

-129 AANAPGATP
+129 AANAPGTAPT
-138 PAAPAPESAE
+138 AAPVPESTE
-148 PAATPQTAW
+148 PATEPQNAW
-157 DQAWVTPELLAEFD
+157 DQAWITPALQTEFD

-177 VDTTVQA
+177 VDTATQA
-184 PVDQPYITC
+184 PADQPYITC
-193 STDGTARFI
+193 STDGSARFI

-236 ELDGEGPAAF
+236 ELDGDGPAAF
-246 DAVTRGITGL
+246 DAVTRAITGL

-261 QFAVVLDATVLM
+261 QFAVVLDSTVLM

-280 ITDGNAQITGGFTQ
+280 ITDGNAQITGGFDQ
-294 EGAQS
+294 PGAQS

-367 ILSYLVVTFLSSTE
+367 VLTYLVVTFLSSTE

-482 LLRVLSR
+482 LLRLLAR
-489 TRFFSSGHRFSGLD
+489 TSFFSSGHRWSGLD

-520 VAAGRSARSSKEAQR
+520 VAAGRAARSSKEAQK

-548 GVGAGAG
+548 GAGSSSG
-555 ASVGAGESA
+555 N
-564 GERVGAGASVA
+564 
-575 PRPGT
+575 

>member
-1 MAKART
+1 MAKARSK
-7 RGGRALIWLVVLIAG
+7 GARALIWLAVLIAG

-36 SWAPSLALDLEGG
+36 SWAPQLALDLEGG
-49 TQIVLEPQ
+49 TQIVLEPV

-95 QNIVVALPGEPDAAT
+95 RNIVVALPGEPDAAT

-129 AANAPGATP
+129 PANPPGAPVPTET
-138 PAAPAPESAE
+138 PAPAE
-148 PAATPQTAW
+148 PAAEPANAW
-157 DQAWVTPELLAEFD
+157 DQAWITPELQAEFA

-177 VDTTVQA
+177 IDTTQVA
-184 PVDQPYITC
+184 PADEPFITC
-193 STDGTARFI
+193 STDGSARFI
-202 LGPVVVEGADIA
+202 LGPVTVEGADIA

-224 QGQATGGWGVNL
+224 QGQATGGWAVNL
-236 ELDGEGPAAF
+236 ELDGEGPAGFEAT
-246 DAVTRGITGL
+246 TRGITGL

-261 QFAVVLDATVLM
+261 QFAVVLDSTVLM
-273 PITSNAV
+273 PITSNV
-280 ITDGNAQITGGFTQ
+280 IITDGNAQITGGFTQ
-294 EGAQS
+294 EAAQS

-317 NETISPTLGA
+317 NETISATLGD
-327 SQLQAGL
+327 SQLRAGL
-334 LAGLIGLI
+334 LAGLIGLV
-342 LVVLYSVLQYRALGL
+342 LVVLYSVFQYRALGL
-357 VVVLSLAVAA
+357 VVVLSLGIAA
-367 ILSYLVVTFLSSTE
+367 ILTYLVVTFLSSTE

-390 AGLVIAIG
+390 AGLVISIG

-450 YLLSV
+450 FLLSV

-482 LLRVLSR
+482 LLRLLSR
-489 TRFFSSGHRFSGLD
+489 TSFFAQGHSWSGLD

-520 VAAGRSARSSKEAQR
+520 VLAGRAARSSKEAQR
-535 RQTIAERKAAVGA
+535 RQTIAERKAAMA
-548 GVGAGAG
+548 D
-555 ASVGAGESA
+555 AS
-564 GERVGAGASVA
+564 
-575 PRPGT
+575 
-580 GKEN
+580 GKED

>member
-1 MAKART
+1 
-7 RGGRALIWLVVLIAG
+7 
-22 LIGVNFS
+22 
-29 AVQWGGG
+29 
-36 SWAPSLALDLEGG
+36 
-49 TQIVLEPQ
+49 
-57 VAEGASVTQ
+57 
-66 EQLDQAVAIIRQRVD
+66 
-81 ASGVSEAEITTQGG
+81 
-95 QNIVVALPGEPDAAT
+95 
-110 MQRIQASAKM
+110 
-120 EFRPVLQSA
+120 
-129 AANAPGATP
+129 
-138 PAAPAPESAE
+138 
-148 PAATPQTAW
+148 
-157 DQAWVTPELLAEFD
+157 
-171 AFQCAD
+171 
-177 VDTTVQA
+177 
-184 PVDQPYITC
+184 
-193 STDGTARFI
+193 
-202 LGPVVVEGADIA
+202 
-214 DAQVSAATNS
+214 
-224 QGQATGGWGVNL
+224 
-236 ELDGEGPAAF
+236 
-246 DAVTRGITGL
+246 
-256 PEPQN
+256 
-261 QFAVVLDATVLM
+261 VLDSTVLM

-357 VVVLSLAVAA
+357 VVVLSLGVAA
-367 ILSYLVVTFLSSTE
+367 ILTYLVVNFLSSTE

-489 TRFFSSGHRFSGLD
+489 TRFFSSGHSLSGLD

-520 VAAGRSARSSKEAQR
+520 VAAGKAARSSKEAQK
-535 RQTIAERKAAVGA
+535 RQTIAERKAS
-548 GVGAGAG
+548 VGAGAG
-555 ASVGAGESA
+555 T
-564 GERVGAGASVA
+564 
-575 PRPGT
+575 GT

>member
-7 RGGRALIWLVVLIAG
+7 KGARALIWLVVLVAG
-22 LIGVNFS
+22 LIGVNAA

-36 SWAPSLALDLEGG
+36 SWAPQLALDLEGG
-49 TQIVLEPQ
+49 TQIVLEPV
-57 VAEGASVTQ
+57 VAEGASVSQ

-95 QNIVVALPGEPDAAT
+95 RNIVVALPGEPDAAT

-120 EFRPVLQSA
+120 EFRPVLASA
-129 AANAPGATP
+129 PANPPGSTPAPAETPAPSEPTATP
-138 PAAPAPESAE
+138 ES
-148 PAATPQTAW
+148 AW
-157 DQAWVTPELLAEFD
+157 DQAWITPELFAEFE
-171 AFQCAD
+171 AFQCDA
-177 VDTTVQA
+177 VDTTTIA
-184 PVDQPYITC
+184 PADEPFLTC

-202 LGPVVVEGADIA
+202 LGPVTVEGADIA

-224 QGQATGGWGVNL
+224 QGQATGGWAVNL
-236 ELDGEGPAAF
+236 ELDGEGPAGFEAT
-246 DAVTRGITGL
+246 TRGITNL

-261 QFAVVLDATVLM
+261 QFAVVLDQTVLM
-273 PITSNAV
+273 PITSNV
-280 ITDGNAQITGGFTQ
+280 IITDGNAQITGGFTQ
-294 EGAQS
+294 EAAQS

-317 NETISPTLGA
+317 NETISATLGA
-327 SQLQAGL
+327 DQLRAGL
-334 LAGLIGLI
+334 LAGLIGLV
-342 LVVLYSVLQYRALGL
+342 LVVAYSVFQYRALGL
-357 VVVLSLAVAA
+357 VVVASLVVAA
-367 ILSYLVVTFLSSTE
+367 VLTYLVVTFLSSTE

-390 AGLVIAIG
+390 AGLVISIG

-450 YLLSV
+450 FLLSV

-489 TRFFSSGHRFSGLD
+489 TSFFSQGHRLSGLD

-520 VAAGRSARSSKEAQR
+520 VAAGKSARAAGEAQR
-535 RQTIAERKAAVGA
+535 RQTIAERKAAMA
-548 GVGAGAG
+548 DATA
-555 ASVGAGESA
+555 
-564 GERVGAGASVA
+564 
-575 PRPGT
+575 
-580 GKEN
+580 KED

>member
-1 MAKART
+1 MAKARSK
-7 RGGRALIWLVVLIAG
+7 GARALIWLVVLIAG
-22 LIGVNFS
+22 LIGVNFG

-36 SWAPSLALDLEGG
+36 SWAPQLALDLEGG
-49 TQIVLEPQ
+49 TQIVLEPV
-57 VAEGASVTQ
+57 VAEGASVSQ

-95 QNIVVALPGEPDAAT
+95 RNIVVALPGEPDAAT

-120 EFRPVLQSA
+120 EFRPVLASA
-129 AANAPGATP
+129 PANAPGATP
-138 PAAPAPESAE
+138 APAETPAPSE
-148 PAATPQTAW
+148 PAATPETAW
-157 DQAWVTPELLAEFD
+157 DQAWITPELFSEFE

-177 VDTTVQA
+177 VDTTTIA
-184 PVDQPYITC
+184 PADQPFITC

-202 LGPVVVEGADIA
+202 LGPVTVEGADIA

-224 QGQATGGWGVNL
+224 QGQATGGWAVNL
-236 ELDGEGPAAF
+236 ELDGDGPAGFEAT
-246 DAVTRGITGL
+246 TRGITNL

-261 QFAVVLDATVLM
+261 QFAVVLDQTVLM
-273 PITSNAV
+273 PITSNV
-280 ITDGNAQITGGFTQ
+280 IITDGNAQITGGFTQ
-294 EGAQS
+294 EAAQS

-317 NETISPTLGA
+317 NETISATLGA
-327 SQLQAGL
+327 DQLRAGL
-334 LAGLIGLI
+334 LAGLIGLV
-342 LVVLYSVLQYRALGL
+342 LVVVYSVFQYRALGL
-357 VVVLSLAVAA
+357 VVVLSLAIAA
-367 ILSYLVVTFLSSTE
+367 VLTYLVVTFLSSTE

-390 AGLVIAIG
+390 AGLVISIG

-450 YLLSV
+450 FLLSV

-482 LLRVLSR
+482 LLRLLSR
-489 TRFFSSGHRFSGLD
+489 TRFFSQGHRLSGLD

-514 AKFREP
+514 AQWRTP
-520 VAAGRSARSSKEAQR
+520 VAEGKAARSAGEAQR
-535 RQTIAERKAAVGA
+535 RQTIAERKAAMA
-548 GVGAGAG
+548 DATA
-555 ASVGAGESA
+555 
-564 GERVGAGASVA
+564 
-575 PRPGT
+575 
-580 GKEN
+580 KED

>member
-36 SWAPSLALDLEGG
+36 SWTPNLALDLEGG

-57 VAEGASVTQ
+57 LAEGASVTQ

-95 QNIVVALPGEPDAAT
+95 RNIVVALPGEPDAAT

-129 AANAPGATP
+129 AANVPGAEPT
-138 PAAPAPESAE
+138 AEPAPEGAE
-148 PAATPQTAW
+148 PTATPQNAW
-157 DQAWVTPELLAEFD
+157 DLAWITPEVQSAFD
-171 AFQCAD
+171 TFQCAD
-177 VDTTVQA
+177 VDTTQVA
-184 PVDQPYITC
+184 PADQPYVTC

-236 ELDGEGPAAF
+236 ELDGDGPASF
-246 DAVTRGITGL
+246 DAVTRAITGL

-306 GALPIGFQVQS
+306 GALPIGFEVQS

-357 VVVLSLAVAA
+357 VVVLSLGVAG
-367 ILSYLVVTFLSSTE
+367 ILTYLVVTFLSSTE

-428 WKRAFRTILVSDAV
+428 WKRAFRTILISDAV

-455 GNVRGFAYTLGIT
+455 GNVRGFAFTLGIT

-482 LLRVLSR
+482 LLRLLSR
-489 TRFFSSGHRFSGLD
+489 TSFFSSGHRLSGLD

-520 VAAGRSARSSKEAQR
+520 VVAARSSREAQK

-548 GVGAGAG
+548 GT
-555 ASVGAGESA
+555 ST
-564 GERVGAGASVA
+564 
-575 PRPGT
+575 GT

>member
-1 MAKART
+1 M
-7 RGGRALIWLVVLIAG
+7 VVLIAG
-22 LIGVNFS
+22 LTGANFA

-36 SWAPSLALDLEGG
+36 SWAPQLALDLEGG
-49 TQIVLEPQ
+49 TQIVLEPRL
-57 VAEGASVTQ
+57 AEGASVSQ

-81 ASGVSEAEITTQGG
+81 ASGISETEITTQGG
-95 QNIVVALPGEPDAAT
+95 SNIVVALPGEPDAAT

-120 EFRPVLQSA
+120 EFRPVLAAA
-129 AANAPGATP
+129 AANAPGTTP
-138 PAAPAPESAE
+138 TPTPIDPEAEAPGTPEN
-148 PAATPQTAW
+148 PW
-157 DQAWVTPELLAEFD
+157 DQAWITPELQAEFD
-171 AFQCAD
+171 AFMCENVDPTVVAD
-177 VDTTVQA
+177 
-184 PVDQPYITC
+184 PDQPLITC
-193 STDGTARFI
+193 SADDSARYI
-202 LGPVVVEGADIA
+202 LGPVSVDGANID
-214 DAQVSAATNS
+214 DATVSAATNS

-236 ELDGEGPAAF
+236 ELNGEGPANF
-246 DAVTRGITGL
+246 EAVTRAITNL

-261 QFAVVLDATVLM
+261 QFAVVLDAAVLM
-273 PITSNAV
+273 PITSNAI
-280 ITDGNAQITGGFTQ
+280 ITDGNAQITGGFGQ
-294 EGAQS
+294 EDAQS

-306 GALPIGFQVQS
+306 GALPVSFQVQS

-334 LAGLIGLI
+334 IAGLIGLL
-342 LVVLYSVLQYRALGL
+342 LVIGYSVFQYRALG
-357 VVVLSLAVAA
+357 VVVIFSLAVAA
-367 ILSYLVVTFLSSTE
+367 VLSYLVVTFLSSTE

-390 AGLVIAIG
+390 AGLVISIG

-418 KHLSSALETG
+418 KHLTTALETG

-450 YLLSV
+450 FLLSV

-468 TFIDIVVVALFTHP
+468 TFIDIIVVALFTHP

-489 TRFFSSGHRFSGLD
+489 TRFFSSGHPLSGLD

-520 VAAGRSARSSKEAQR
+520 AFAGKGATSAKEAQR
-535 RQTIAERKAAVGA
+535 RQTIAERKAADA
-548 GVGAGAG
+548 T
-555 ASVGAGESA
+555 
-564 GERVGAGASVA
+564 
-575 PRPGT
+575 T
-580 GKEN
+580 GKES

>member
-36 SWAPSLALDLEGG
+36 SWTPNLALDLEGG

-57 VAEGASVTQ
+57 LAEGASVTQ

-95 QNIVVALPGEPDAAT
+95 RNIVVALPGEPDAAT

-129 AANAPGATP
+129 AANVPGAEPT
-138 PAAPAPESAE
+138 AEPAPEGAE
-148 PAATPQTAW
+148 PTATPQNAW
-157 DQAWVTPELLAEFD
+157 DLAWITPEVQSAFD
-171 AFQCAD
+171 TFQCAD
-177 VDTTVQA
+177 VDTTQVA
-184 PVDQPYITC
+184 PADQPYVTC

-236 ELDGEGPAAF
+236 ELDGDGPASF
-246 DAVTRGITGL
+246 DAVTRAITGL

-306 GALPIGFQVQS
+306 GALPIGFEVQS

-357 VVVLSLAVAA
+357 VVVLSLGVAG
-367 ILSYLVVTFLSSTE
+367 ILTYLVVTFLSSTE

-428 WKRAFRTILVSDAV
+428 WKRAFRTILISDAV
-442 SFLAAVIL
+442 SFMAAVIL

-455 GNVRGFAYTLGIT
+455 GNVRGFAFTLGIT

-482 LLRVLSR
+482 LLRLLSR
-489 TRFFSSGHRFSGLD
+489 TSFFSSGHRLSGLD

-520 VAAGRSARSSKEAQR
+520 VVASRSSREAQK

-548 GVGAGAG
+548 GTSTGT
-555 ASVGAGESA
+555 
-564 GERVGAGASVA
+564 
-575 PRPGT
+575 GT

>member
-1 MAKART
+1 MAKARA

-36 SWAPSLALDLEGG
+36 SWTPSLALDLEGG

-57 VAEGASVTQ
+57 LAEGASVTQ

-129 AANAPGATP
+129 PANAPGATP
-138 PAAPAPESAE
+138 PAAPAPESTE
-148 PAATPQTAW
+148 PAATPETAW
-157 DQAWVTPELLAEFD
+157 DQAWITPELQAEFD

-177 VDTTVQA
+177 VDTTVPA
-184 PVDQPYITC
+184 PADQPYITC

-236 ELDGEGPAAF
+236 ELDGDGPAAF
-246 DAVTRGITGL
+246 DAVTRAITGL

-357 VVVLSLAVAA
+357 VVVLSLGIAA
-367 ILSYLVVTFLSSTE
+367 ILTYLVVNFLSSTE

-489 TRFFSSGHRFSGLD
+489 TRFFSSGHRLSGLD

-520 VAAGRSARSSKEAQR
+520 VAAGRAARSSKEAQK
-535 RQTIAERKAAVGA
+535 RQTIAERKASVGA
-548 GVGAGAG
+548 GVGA
-555 ASVGAGESA
+555 
-564 GERVGAGASVA
+564 GAGASVA